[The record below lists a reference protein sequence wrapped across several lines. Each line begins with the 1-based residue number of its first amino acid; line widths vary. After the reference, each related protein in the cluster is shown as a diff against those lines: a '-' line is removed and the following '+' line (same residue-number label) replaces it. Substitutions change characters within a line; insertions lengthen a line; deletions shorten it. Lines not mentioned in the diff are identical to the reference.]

1 VLSGRHA
8 GPSQCVVAYKPG
20 SPLVAGERPGLPPAT
35 AASGT
40 TGARRPG
47 VHLRSLALSANHC
60 ITRASPAPRRFVR
73 GQAMAFMSAA
83 TRAKRRR
90 LGCGWLPCGAAHLA
104 VAGNQPP
111 PPETSAVAQS
121 LSPLS
126 ACRVES
132 PLDALTAWGSQAAA
146 SGGRSLGVPGGSMSD
161 SSAEPNPIA
170 ARRSCPCN
178 SRPSVVSI

>member
-90 LGCGWLPCGAAHLA
+90 LGCGWLPCGAAH
-104 VAGNQPP
+104 
-111 PPETSAVAQS
+111 
-121 LSPLS
+121 
-126 ACRVES
+126 
-132 PLDALTAWGSQAAA
+132 
-146 SGGRSLGVPGGSMSD
+146 PGGSRQ
-161 SSAEPNPIA
+161 SATATRDFRRGAVSQPALSLPRRVST
-170 ARRSCPCN
+170 RRSYGLGQ
-178 SRPSVVSI
+178 PSGGQRGAIPGGSWRFDE